1 MGGTAKGALV
11 PELLGETD
19 VDKIALYDSVRRM
32 NAEAKA
38 CGILDH
44 EASPQSDDTKR
55 TYGRIWTRDQES
67 KTGLEG
73 VSGRSWH
80 THKSALRWGMS
91 EAFRKAKTGQGQ
103 AQRRG
108 DVEEAQKL
116 VDEALE
122 LVERWKALET
132 AEKPQRSP
140 RSRSK
145 RLHVPRTEDW
155 QMGVWK
161 AAKSQHKDAVA
172 VVWASGCRPI
182 EMERGITVDLDQDGD
197 PVLTITGGKAR
208 IDKHGNQIG
217 QKERQIT
224 LSRFCI
230 LGLRLVDM
238 CHDGPTTIRM
248 KRKRL
253 EKVLEEAGKRA
264 GLKNRLSAYV
274 FRHQVGG
281 DMKAGG
287 DQEETAKVLGH
298 VSGESQQHY
307 GHWKQAKSGT
317 IVRVKASSP
326 VRKLGTRFETRPSME
341 GPGF

>member
-1 MGGTAKGALV
+1 VG
-11 PELLGETD
+11 ELRPRKWPNKKEQTM
-19 VDKIALYDSVRRM
+19 DKLALYDSVRTM
-32 NAEAKA
+32 NSLAKE

-55 TYGRIWTRDQES
+55 TYGRIWTKDQES
-67 KTGLEG
+67 KQGLEG

-80 THKSALRWGMS
+80 VHKAALKWGMS

-122 LVERWKALET
+122 LVDRWKALEA
-132 AEKPQRSP
+132 AEKPERSP

-155 QMGVWK
+155 QMSVWE
-161 AAKSQHKDAVA
+161 AARNQHKDAVA

-182 EMERGITVDLDQDGD
+182 ELEHGITVDLDQDGN
-197 PVLTITGGKAR
+197 PMLTIAGGKAR

-224 LSRFCI
+224 VSRFCI
-230 LGLRLVDM
+230 LGLTLVDM
-238 CHDGPTTIRM
+238 CHNGPTTIRM

-253 EKVLEEAGKRA
+253 EKVLEEAGKKA
-264 GLKNRLSAYV
+264 GLKARLSAYT
-274 FRHQVGG
+274 FRHQVGAE
-281 DMKAGG
+281 MKANGH
-287 DQEETAKVLGH
+287 QEDTAKALGH

-307 GHWKQAKSGT
+307 GHRKQAKAGS
-317 IVRVKASSP
+317 IVRVQASSP
-326 VRKLGTRFETRPSME
+326 VRKLGTRFETKPRME